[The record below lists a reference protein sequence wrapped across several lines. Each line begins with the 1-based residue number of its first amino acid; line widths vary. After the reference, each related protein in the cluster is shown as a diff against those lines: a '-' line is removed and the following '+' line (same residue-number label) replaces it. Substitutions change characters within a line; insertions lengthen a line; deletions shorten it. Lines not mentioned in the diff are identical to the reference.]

1 MPLTLIG
8 LSHHTAPI
16 EVRERFAAEVQAGRP
31 SLDQIAQSPGVS
43 EAVMLSTCNRTELYL
58 LTEHEPDHDALVR
71 MLPQPPGIDVQ
82 DVPQFT
88 YTRAERA
95 VVDHL
100 FRVVSSLDSMILGEP
115 QIQGQVRSAYES
127 ALKLQREQRV
137 VGPVLSRLFENA
149 LRVGAQV
156 RTDTRL
162 GEGAASVPSAAVEL
176 ARKIFGSL
184 RGRHALIMGTGEM
197 SELALDCLI
206 AEGARATV
214 VSRTEGRAR
223 ELARK
228 THSVAVSTEGFSA
241 VLPTVEIIVTATAA
255 PHAIVTR
262 EFMDRVLPRGPRE
275 PLLIVDLAL
284 PRDVEPEVGAIRNV
298 FLYNLDDLH
307 QVIQGTM
314 AQRRAELPL
323 AEQIIIA
330 GVTDFWTWYRG
341 LDVVPMIRGLR
352 ERAEQMRVQEVERA
366 LRALGHLSPED
377 RAAVEALT
385 RQLLAKWLHQ
395 PTVKLRQAAAN
406 GHATD
411 ILTAA
416 RYLFELDREQDRE
429 QERDRERERDRD

>member
-1 MPLTLIG
+1 
-8 LSHHTAPI
+8 
-16 EVRERFAAEVQAGRP
+16 
-31 SLDQIAQSPGVS
+31 
-43 EAVMLSTCNRTELYL
+43 
-58 LTEHEPDHDALVR
+58 
-71 MLPQPPGIDVQ
+71 
-82 DVPQFT
+82 
-88 YTRAERA
+88 
-95 VVDHL
+95 
-100 FRVVSSLDSMILGEP
+100 
-115 QIQGQVRSAYES
+115 
-127 ALKLQREQRV
+127 
-137 VGPVLSRLFENA
+137 
-149 LRVGAQV
+149 
-156 RTDTRL
+156 
-162 GEGAASVPSAAVEL
+162 
-176 ARKIFGSL
+176 
-184 RGRHALIMGTGEM
+184 M
-197 SELALDCLI
+197 SELALDCLS

-228 THSVAVSTEGFSA
+228 SHSVAVSTEGFSA

-284 PRDVEPEVGAIRNV
+284 PRDVEPEVGAIKNV

-323 AEQIIIA
+323 AEDIIVA
-330 GVTDFWTWYRG
+330 GVTEFWSWYRG
-341 LDVVPMIRGLR
+341 LDVVPLIRGLR
-352 ERAEQMRVQEVERA
+352 ERAESMRAQEVERA
-366 LRALGHLSPED
+366 LRSLGHLSPED

-411 ILTAA
+411 ILSAA
-416 RYLFELDREQDRE
+416 RYLFELDEDRDRD
-429 QERDRERERDRD
+429 RDRE